1 MNFNTLI
8 RRSLENRVLVLTL
21 SLLLLAAGLQVLRD
35 LPVDVLPEL
44 TRPTV
49 TVLTEAPG
57 LAPEEVETLVTL
69 PVEMA
74 LAGAPAVLRVRSSS
88 GVGLSL
94 VFAEFDWSMDP
105 WRARQLVQ
113 ERLQS
118 LDGRLPDG
126 IQPTMGPLNSL
137 LGEIMLV
144 GVTDT
149 TGQLDPIALRTLA
162 DGDIG
167 RRLQTL
173 PGVSQVL
180 AIGGGLKQLQVLP
193 DPQRLA
199 AFGISANE
207 LAETVRMAQGNTGGG
222 FLEGVNQ
229 EFLIRNTGRSSDPR
243 ALEDA
248 VIRTVDGV
256 PVKVADVARVVE
268 GARPKRGDAEVNG
281 HPGVILGVQKQP
293 DADTVPLTARI
304 ETELGLLQKNM
315 PAGVQVEILFRQASF
330 IESAIHNVVEA
341 LRDGALMVALVLLLF
356 LGSVRTTVITLT
368 AIPLSFVITILCF
381 KLLDVGINTMTLGGL
396 AVAIGMVVDDAI
408 VDVENVFRR
417 LRQRAAKG
425 HGGDD
430 LHVIAKASSEIRG
443 SIFLATVVII
453 LVFLPLLGLG
463 GLEGRLF
470 RPVAVAAILSMAA
483 SFLVAMTVIPVL
495 CSLLLPAAARKR
507 AGRESLLARAVH
519 TAVRRGLARV
529 LDWPRASLYLC
540 ALLAAAGLVQ
550 FPLMGREFLPAF
562 NEGSAIV
569 ALISAPG
576 TSLEQ
581 SSRLGHTAAGM
592 LAEIPEITSIGRR
605 VGRAEQDEHAEGVF
619 FNEMDVEFSE
629 EGRPRPEV
637 LQEIRERL
645 GQIPGTTVNLGQ
657 PISHRLDAML
667 TGVQAQLVI
676 KVQGDDLEVLRTVAG
691 QIQEIAADVDGIVD
705 LQVEQQV
712 PIPQIRIT
720 VDRER
725 ALLYG
730 VQVQELNEQLEL
742 ALAGRTVGQ
751 VVEGSVMRD
760 VVVRFPEDQ
769 RNSPEALR
777 AMLVSTPRGTV
788 PLELVADLEV
798 GSGPNTINRENVRRR
813 LVVSA
818 NVSGRDLGSV
828 VEALQQQIDDRLTL
842 PAGVFLAWEGQF
854 QNQQEASRR
863 ILVLALLA
871 LVTMAALLYAH
882 FRSHNL
888 VLQILL
894 GIPLAFSGGLM
905 LTRLEIGVV
914 SVATLVGLITLA
926 GVAARNT
933 IMLVSHYRH
942 LREEEG
948 LPHGRELVI
957 RGTSERMVPVLM
969 TAVTAGIALLPLYL
983 AGGEPGKEL
992 LHPVAVVILGGLA
1005 SSTLLTAVVT
1015 PAVYYLFGGDTHRKR

>member
-1 MNFNTLI
+1 MNFNSLI
-8 RRSLENRVLVLTL
+8 RLSLQNRLLVVIM
-21 SLLLLAAGLQVLRD
+21 SLLLVAGGLQVLRD

-49 TVLTEAPG
+49 TILTEAPG
-57 LAPEEVETLVTL
+57 LAPEEVENLVTL

-74 LAGAPAVLRVRSSS
+74 LAGAPSVLRVRSSS

-94 VFAEFDWSMDP
+94 VFAEFDWSTDP

-113 ERLQS
+113 ERMQ
-118 LDGRLPDG
+118 GVAGKLPEG
-126 IQPTMGPLNSL
+126 VETTMGPMNSL

-144 GVTDT
+144 GITDT
-149 TGQLDPIALRTLA
+149 TGVMDPLDLRTLA
-162 DGDIG
+162 EMEIG

-173 PGVSQVL
+173 AGVSQVL

-193 DPQRLA
+193 DPKRLA
-199 AFGISANE
+199 AYGITLHE
-207 LAETVRMAQGNTGGG
+207 LAETVRQAQGNTGGG
-222 FLEGVNQ
+222 FLEGTNR

-243 ALEDA
+243 ALEQA
-248 VIRTVDGV
+248 VIRTVNGV
-256 PVKVADVARVVE
+256 PVSVADVARVEV

-293 DADTVPLTARI
+293 GADTVPLTRMI
-304 ETELGLLQKNM
+304 EETLTGLESGL
-315 PAGVQVEILFRQASF
+315 PPGVKVDVLFRQASF
-330 IESAIHNVVEA
+330 IQSAIHNVTDA

-381 KLLDVGINTMTLGGL
+381 KLLGVGINTMTLGGL

-417 LRQRAAKG
+417 LRQKAAVGSRG
-425 HGGDD
+425 HEIEI
-430 LHVIAKASSEIRG
+430 IARASSEIRS
-443 SIFLATVVII
+443 SIFLATGVII

-470 RPVAVAAILSMAA
+470 RPVAVATIVSMAA
-483 SFLVAMTVIPVL
+483 SFLVALTVIPVL
-495 CSLLLPAAARKR
+495 CSLLLPKAALKR
-507 AGRESLLARAVH
+507 AGREGFVVRWVH
-519 TAVRRGLARV
+519 RGVRSGLGKV
-529 LDWPRASLYLC
+529 LDRPRASLFLC
-540 ALLAAAGLVQ
+540 ALVASVGLVQ
-550 FPLMGREFLPAF
+550 FPLMGREFLPPF

-592 LAEIPEITSIGRR
+592 LAEIPEIASIGRR

-619 FNEMDVEFSE
+619 FNEMDVEFTE

-645 GQIPGTTVNLGQ
+645 GQIPGTTLNLGQ
-657 PISHRLDAML
+657 PISHRLDHML
-667 TGVQAQLVI
+667 TGVEAQLVI
-676 KVQGDDLEVLRTVAG
+676 KVQGDDLDQLRRVA
-691 QIQEIAADVDGIVD
+691 EDVRAIAATVTGVVD

-712 PIPQIRIT
+712 PIPQIQIQ
-720 VDRER
+720 VNRER
-725 ALLYG
+725 AGMYG
-730 VQVQELNEQLEL
+730 VRVQELNEQLEL
-742 ALAGRTVGQ
+742 ALAGSTVAQ
-751 VVEGSVMRD
+751 VYEGSALRD
-760 VVVRFPEDQ
+760 VVVRFPGEERQSLD
-769 RNSPEALR
+769 NLK
-777 AMLVSTPRGTV
+777 AMLVSTPRGSV
-788 PLELVADLEV
+788 PLELLADLQE

-818 NVSGRDLGSV
+818 NISGKDLGSV
-828 VEALQQQIDDRLTL
+828 VQNLEAEIDERLVL
-842 PAGVFLAWEGQF
+842 PPGVFLAWEGQF

-863 ILVLALLA
+863 IMGLA
-871 LVTMAALLYAH
+871 LVALVAMAALLYAH

-894 GIPLAFSGGLM
+894 GIPLAFAGGLL
-905 LTRLEIGVV
+905 LTRIELGVV
-914 SVATLVGLITLA
+914 SIATLVGLITLA

-933 IMLVSHYRH
+933 IMLLTHYQH
-942 LREEEG
+942 LRHESG
-948 LPHGRELVI
+948 LPHGRELI
-957 RGTSERMVPVLM
+957 LRGTAERMVPVLM

-992 LHPVAVVILGGLA
+992 LHPVAVVILGGLV
-1005 SSTLLTAVVT
+1005 SSTLLTAIVT
-1015 PAVYYLFGGDTHRKR
+1015 PAVYYLFGGDTLRKR